1 MMDTQIAVLQQARFY
16 QKAFEK
22 QKAKFAKFRARF
34 NREVVS
40 VGTQTLPDDIEPTT
54 TTTMDTE
61 MTAETSAPPP
71 PPPSPAAPLPLPPV
85 TTLDSSLASTLPSNA
100 HDVTSPVQ
108 ELTKYPSFEDLS
120 ECEEDVDI
128 LDGYLKAITFTKV
141 RFVEF

>member
-1 MMDTQIAVLQQARFY
+1 MDTQIAVLQQARFY

-61 MTAETSAPPP
+61 MTAETSAP
-71 PPPSPAAPLPLPPV
+71 SPAAPLPLPPV
-85 TTLDSSLASTLPSNA
+85 TTLDSSLDSSLASTLPSNA

-120 ECEEDVDI
+120 ECEEDVSI